1 MLSLVR
7 SNPAG
12 RVGFLADRRRLN
24 VAVTR
29 ARRHVAVACDPRTV
43 SSLPAVRDLLSRCA
57 EIGAAADDD
66 DADADDDADDD
77 ADSDA
82 DDDAAAGAAAE
93 STAESAAACALDGAA
108 LDGAVEPTLGAA
120 ARRGVSR
127 DARAKGK

>member
-1 MLSLVR
+1 M
-7 SNPAG
+7 
-12 RVGFLADRRRLN
+12 
-24 VAVTR
+24 
-29 ARRHVAVACDPRTV
+29 AVACDPRTV

-66 DADADDDADDD
+66 DADAD
-77 ADSDA
+77 A

-93 STAESAAACALDGAA
+93 STAESAAGCALDGAA

>member
-1 MLSLVR
+1 MR

-29 ARRHVAVACDPRTV
+29 ARCHVAVACDPRTV

-57 EIGAAADDD
+57 EIGAADD
-66 DADADDDADDD
+66 DDDADDD
-77 ADSDA
+77 AA
-82 DDDAAAGAAAE
+82 DDAAAGAAAE
-93 STAESAAACALDGAA
+93 STAESAAGCALDGAA

>member
-29 ARRHVAVACDPRTV
+29 ARCHVAVACDPRTV

-57 EIGAAADDD
+57 KIGAAA
-66 DADADDDADDD
+66 ADA
-77 ADSDA
+77 DA

-93 STAESAAACALDGAA
+93 STAESAAGCALDGAA

>member
-1 MLSLVR
+1 M
-7 SNPAG
+7 
-12 RVGFLADRRRLN
+12 
-24 VAVTR
+24 TR

-43 SSLPAVRDLLSRCA
+43 SSLPAVRDLLSRCV
-57 EIGAAADDD
+57 EIGAAADD
-66 DADADDDADDD
+66 
-77 ADSDA
+77 DA

-93 STAESAAACALDGAA
+93 STAESAAGCALDGAA

>member
-1 MLSLVR
+1 VR

-29 ARRHVAVACDPRTV
+29 ARCHVAVACDPRTV

-77 ADSDA
+77 A
-82 DDDAAAGAAAE
+82 AAGAAAE
-93 STAESAAACALDGAA
+93 STAESAAGCALDGAA

>member
-1 MLSLVR
+1 MR

-29 ARRHVAVACDPRTV
+29 ARCHVAVACDPRTV

-57 EIGAAADDD
+57 EIGAAADS
-66 DADADDDADDD
+66 DADA
-77 ADSDA
+77 
-82 DDDAAAGAAAE
+82 DAAAGAAAE
-93 STAESAAACALDGAA
+93 STAESAAGCALDGAA